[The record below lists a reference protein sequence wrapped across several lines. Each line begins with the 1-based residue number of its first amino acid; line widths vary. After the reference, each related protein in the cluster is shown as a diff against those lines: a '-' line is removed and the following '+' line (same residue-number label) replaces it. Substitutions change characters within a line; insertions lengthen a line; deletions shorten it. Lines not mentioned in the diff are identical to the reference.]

1 MRDFDAKRNAFGGGG
16 LVRRSGRAGVRDGG
30 CHGVVFA
37 CASNSMRA
45 HKDLALH
52 ASGRG
57 WDDARNLG
65 RNAWAKRGGEAVF
78 FGKGFRFGT
87 NEDVT
92 SKLRLPLRVDDTL
105 VARGTRRLTG
115 SYRNEAVLAWKTE
128 QPLRGV

>member
-1 MRDFDAKRNAFGGGG
+1 MRDFDAKRNAFGGGA
-16 LVRRSGRAGVRDGG
+16 RPPQRARGRALRWMSWCRVRVCVQLNARAQRPGTSRIGG
-30 CHGVVFA
+30 
-37 CASNSMRA
+37 
-45 HKDLALH
+45 
-52 ASGRG
+52 G
-57 WDDARNLG
+57 WDSARNLG

-78 FGKGFRFGT
+78 FGKDFRFGT

>member
-1 MRDFDAKRNAFGGGG
+1 MRDFDAKRNAFGGG
-16 LVRRSGRAGVRDGG
+16 VSSAAAGAR
-30 CHGVVFA
+30 A
-37 CASNSMRA
+37 CATVDVMVSCSRVRPTQRA
-45 HKDLALH
+45 RTKTWHFTH
-52 ASGRG
+52 RGG
-57 WDDARNLG
+57 WDSARNLG

-78 FGKGFRFGT
+78 FGKDFRFGT